1 MRGHF
6 LTTTTHQ
13 NVQAETVSV
22 QERLLAALAVVFLG
36 LSLTTPYVL
45 GAVGAYLQIICAF
58 LMLGIVAFQRDGL
71 AVKGDPAFK
80 LLLLAFALLAIAFT
94 LTARQPGE
102 AALSVNFAMLL
113 LFGPMS
119 RYLARFAA
127 PANLQRIASFALAGS
142 VIAFGVALYQV
153 FVIHL
158 SRADGWGTD
167 PIWSAEAALVLGFL
181 AGLGVGSGT
190 RKWRMLYLLGPAL
203 GICVCLLSGSR
214 GTLLAVPVLLLVALM
229 FSTRWRWLIFGG
241 AVVIV
246 ATAWLGLGV
255 LWPAGFE
262 RINTTGTLLQDII
275 NGRTIAEVSGGT
287 RQAFY
292 GASYAAFLHSPWIG
306 YGWTGKMP
314 AIVSYLAGDGAALI
328 APHLHLHSD
337 LLDFGV
343 SGGLIGLIAYGLILA
358 APIVAAVRGPR
369 DSQFR
374 LRLAGTAILASGY
387 LVCGLTYL
395 MFGYEFH
402 STLYVCLAAI
412 LIGYCRDKP
421 PVAIAGRQ

>member
-1 MRGHF
+1 M
-6 LTTTTHQ
+6 
-13 NVQAETVSV
+13 QAQSVPV
-22 QERLLAALAVVFLG
+22 QERLLAALAIVFLG

-58 LMLGIVAFQRDGL
+58 LMLGIVALQRDGL
-71 AVKGDPAFK
+71 ALKGDPAFK
-80 LLLLAFALLAIAFT
+80 LLLLAFALLALAFT
-94 LTARQPGE
+94 VTARQPGD

-127 PANLQRIASFALAGS
+127 PANLRRVASLALAGS

-153 FVIHL
+153 FVL
-158 SRADGWGTD
+158 QSSRADGWGTD
-167 PIWSAEAALVLGFL
+167 PIWSAQAALVLGFL
-181 AGLGVGSGT
+181 AGLGAGFGT
-190 RKWRMLYLLGPAL
+190 SKWRMLYLLGPVL

-214 GTLLAVPVLLLVALM
+214 GTLLAIPVLLVVVLM
-229 FSTRWRWLIFGG
+229 FSTRWWWLILGG

-246 ATAWLGLGV
+246 AAVWLGLGA
-255 LWPAGFE
+255 LWPAGFV
-262 RINTTGTLLQDII
+262 RINTTATLLQDII
-275 NGRTIAEVSGGT
+275 TGHTIAEVSGGT

-292 GASYAAFLHSPWIG
+292 HASYGAFLHSPWIG
-306 YGWTGKMP
+306 YGWAAKMQ
-314 AIVSYLAGDGAALI
+314 AIVPYLAGDGAGLV

-343 SGGLIGLIAYGLILA
+343 SGGLVGLIAYGLILV
-358 APIVAAVRGPR
+358 APIVAALRGPR
-369 DSQFR
+369 DGQFR
-374 LRLAGTAILASGY
+374 LRLAGTAILAAGY

-421 PVAIAGRQ
+421 PATADRP